1 MAFNLY
7 FAGSWQS
14 AVDEQMMELGANR
27 LFSQINDRNGLKRW
41 IPFKREN
48 KVDNR
53 LFIDSGAFSAH
64 TKDTEVDV
72 DAYIS
77 YLNENQGMFDVI
89 AQVDTIPGKFRQPKT
104 RQQIND
110 APEGSWQN
118 YLYMRERVK
127 DVDNL
132 TPIFHQGEDF
142 KHLKRMLETTF
153 DGEHIKYIGISPA
166 NDVQTKDKKKWFE
179 QVYQIIR
186 DSSNP
191 KVKTHAYGMTSLE
204 ALEQYPIYSAD
215 STSWLLNA
223 AMGAIMTPKG
233 TIFMSERKD
242 DNSGHWKNMSPADR
256 QWILDH
262 VTAYG
267 MTMEDLATDYKKRE
281 LFNVMYLLEW
291 AKNYEYKG
299 TNRYQRR
306 LF

>member
-1 MAFNLY
+1 MAFNIY
-7 FAGSWQS
+7 FAGSYQKDI
-14 AVDEQMMELGANR
+14 DEEIMKRGGNR
-27 LFSQINDRNGLKRW
+27 LFSQLNDRNGLKRW
-41 IPFKREN
+41 LPFKEEGAS
-48 KVDNR
+48 NR

-64 TKDTEVDV
+64 TKDSEVDV
-72 DAYIS
+72 DEYIK
-77 YLNENQGMFDVI
+77 YVNEHQGLFDVI

-104 RQQIND
+104 RQQIID
-110 APEGSWQN
+110 APESSWEN

-127 DVDNL
+127 DVHCL

-153 DGEHIKYIGISPA
+153 DGKHIEYIGISPA

-191 KVKTHAYGMTSLE
+191 NVKTHAYGMTSFE

-233 TIFMSERKD
+233 TFFTSEMKKHE
-242 DNSGHWKNMSPADR
+242 SGHWTNLSPVDR
-256 QWILDH
+256 QWL
-262 VTAYG
+262 T
-267 MTMEDLATDYKKRE
+267 DLADRYGISMHELETDYKARE
-281 LFNVMYLLEW
+281 LFNVQYVLEW
-291 AKNYEYKG
+291 AKNYKYKG

>member
-1 MAFNLY
+1 MAFNIY
-7 FAGSWQS
+7 FAGSYQRQI
-14 AVDEQMMELGANR
+14 DEEIMKRGGNR
-27 LFSQINDRNGLKRW
+27 LFSQLNDRNGLKRW
-41 IPFKREN
+41 LPFKKEGAP
-48 KVDNR
+48 NR

-64 TKDTEVDV
+64 TKDSEVDV
-72 DAYIS
+72 DAYID
-77 YLNENQGMFDVI
+77 YVNENQGLFDVI

-104 RQQIND
+104 RQQIIE
-110 APEGSWQN
+110 APESSWQN

-127 DVDNL
+127 DVHCL

-153 DGEHIKYIGISPA
+153 DGKHIEYIGISPA

-191 KVKTHAYGMTSLE
+191 NVKTHAYGMTSFE

-233 TIFMSERKD
+233 TIFTSEMKEHE
-242 DNSGHWKNMSPADR
+242 SGHWTNLSPAD
-256 QWILDH
+256 QKWILDH
-262 VTAYG
+262 VDKYG
-267 MTMEDLATDYKKRE
+267 ILMEDLETDYKARE
-281 LFNVMYLLEW
+281 LFNVMYVLEW
-291 AKNYEYKG
+291 AANYEFKG
-299 TNRYQRR
+299 TGRYQRR

>member
-1 MAFNLY
+1 MAFNIY
-7 FAGSWQS
+7 FAGSYQKQI
-14 AVDEQMMELGANR
+14 DEEIMKRGGNR
-27 LFSQINDRNGLKRW
+27 LFSQLNDRNGLKRW
-41 IPFKREN
+41 LPFKKEGAP
-48 KVDNR
+48 NR

-64 TKDTEVDV
+64 TKDSEVDV
-72 DAYIS
+72 DAYID
-77 YLNENQGMFDVI
+77 YVNEHQGLFDVI

-104 RQQIND
+104 RQQINE
-110 APEGSWQN
+110 APESSWQN

-127 DVDNL
+127 DVHCL

-153 DGEHIKYIGISPA
+153 DGKHIEYIGISPA

-191 KVKTHAYGMTSLE
+191 NVKTHAYGMTSFE

-233 TIFMSERKD
+233 TIFTSEMKEHE
-242 DNSGHWKNMSPADR
+242 SGHWTNLSPAD
-256 QWILDH
+256 QKWILDH
-262 VTAYG
+262 VESYG
-267 MTMEDLATDYKKRE
+267 IQMEDLETDYKARE
-281 LFNVMYLLEW
+281 LFNVMYVLEW
-291 AKNYEYKG
+291 AQNYKFKG
-299 TNRYQRR
+299 TGRYQRR

>member
-1 MAFNLY
+1 MAFNIY
-7 FAGSWQS
+7 FAGSYQRQI
-14 AVDEQMMELGANR
+14 DEEIMKRGGNR
-27 LFSQINDRNGLKRW
+27 LFSQLNDRNGLKRW
-41 IPFKREN
+41 LPFKKEGAP
-48 KVDNR
+48 NR

-64 TKDTEVDV
+64 TKDSEVDV
-72 DAYIS
+72 DAYID
-77 YLNENQGMFDVI
+77 YVNENQGLFDVI

-104 RQQIND
+104 RQQIIE
-110 APEGSWQN
+110 APESSWQN

-127 DVDNL
+127 DVHCL

-153 DGEHIKYIGISPA
+153 DGKHIEYIGISPA

-191 KVKTHAYGMTSLE
+191 NVKTHAYGMTSFE

-233 TIFMSERKD
+233 TIFTSEMKEHE
-242 DNSGHWKNMSPADR
+242 SGHWTNLSPAD
-256 QWILDH
+256 QKWILDH
-262 VTAYG
+262 VDKYG
-267 MTMEDLATDYKKRE
+267 ILMEDLETDYKARE
-281 LFNVMYLLEW
+281 LFNVMYVLEW
-291 AKNYEYKG
+291 AENYQFRG
-299 TNRYQRR
+299 TRRYQRR

>member
-1 MAFNLY
+1 MPFNIY
-7 FAGSWQS
+7 FAGSYQRQI
-14 AVDEQMMELGANR
+14 DEEIMKRGGNR
-27 LFSQINDRNGLKRW
+27 LFSQLNDRPGLKRW
-41 IPFKREN
+41 LPFKKGGAPN
-48 KVDNR
+48 K
-53 LFIDSGAFSAH
+53 LFVDSGAFSAH
-64 TKDTEVDV
+64 TRDSEVDV
-72 DAYIS
+72 DAYIDFV
-77 YLNENQGMFDVI
+77 NENQGMFEVI

-104 RQQIND
+104 RQQIAD
-110 APEGSWQN
+110 APESSWQN

-127 DVDNL
+127 DVHCL

-153 DGEHIKYIGISPA
+153 DGEHIQYIGISPA

-191 KVKTHAYGMTSLE
+191 NVKTHAYGMTSFE
-204 ALEQYPIYSAD
+204 VLEQYPIYSAD

-233 TIFMSERKD
+233 TLFTSEMKEKE
-242 DNSGHWKNMSPADR
+242 SGHWTNLSPADQ

-262 VTAYG
+262 VDKYG
-267 MTMEDLATDYKKRE
+267 ILMEDLETDYKARE
-281 LFNVMYLLEW
+281 LFNVMYVLEW
-291 AKNYEYKG
+291 AENYKFKG
-299 TNRYQRR
+299 TGRYQRR